1 MIEWLHR
8 QASAGRI
15 SWLSVHFAEFIADH
29 DSDDPD
35 EMLVLSAALVCEANQ
50 QGSACIQ
57 LDRLAQRP
65 LFDLDQPAS
74 PIAPPVEEWCQHLLQ
89 SPCVGAAGEAAPL
102 TLDRGRLYLNRYWR
116 YESEVARQIRQRCA
130 VATAGDA
137 AAPEASLTLQ
147 SDGQQLDDDQRL
159 AVQRAAQRHFCV
171 ISGGPGSGKT
181 STVVRILALLLEFDP
196 DMRIGLT
203 APTGKAAARMLD
215 SIERQI
221 GVDSSLRARLPR
233 EATTLH
239 RLLGYGRHRFRYGGS
254 HHLPLD
260 CVIVDE
266 ASMID
271 LRLMYH
277 LLDALPPRARLIMLG
292 DRDQLASV
300 SAGSV
305 LGDITGH
312 GLDSDDA
319 IGGDVVASLTLLR
332 TSYRF
337 AADSAIADLAAT
349 VNRGQPDAAAAL
361 LRSGS
366 GLYWDSSGSE
376 SLPGEALEPVLNV
389 YREVMDSNEPLEA
402 LACFDRARVLC
413 GVNFG
418 TRGVVALNDRISE
431 FLLVDRPP
439 VSTKV
444 YHGLPIM
451 VLRNDYALGLFNGD
465 TGILWQTGSGLRA
478 CFRDPQGSI
487 RDIALNR
494 LPDYAPAWAI
504 SVHKSQGSE
513 FDDVLLVLP
522 QDGSLELLTRE
533 LLYTAIT
540 RAKSR
545 FRLSASSEVFNR
557 CVERLTRRQ
566 SGLASRLGWTDPGE
580 IGRA

>member
-8 QASAGRI
+8 LASAGRI
-15 SWLSVHFAEFIADH
+15 SWLSVHFAEFIGER
-29 DSDDPD
+29 DSDNPD
-35 EMLVLSAALVCEANQ
+35 EMLMLGAALVSEANQ

-65 LFDLDQPAS
+65 LFDLDPPAA
-74 PIAPPVEEWCQHLLQ
+74 PIAPPVREWSRRLLH
-89 SPCVGAAGEAAPL
+89 SPCVGAAGEPAPL

-116 YESEVARQIRQRCA
+116 YETEVARQIRQRCA
-130 VATAGDA
+130 AAPARDA
-137 AAPEASLTLQ
+137 AGPESSMTLQ
-147 SDGQQLDDDQRL
+147 SDRQRLDDDQRR
-159 AVQRAAQRHFCV
+159 AVLRSAQRHFCV

-181 STVVRILALLLEFDP
+181 STVVRILAVLLEFEP
-196 DMRIGLT
+196 DMRVALT

-221 GVDSSLRARLPR
+221 GDDSSLRARLPR

-239 RLLGYGRHRFRYGGS
+239 RLLGYGHHRFRYGGD
-254 HHLPLD
+254 HHRPLD
-260 CVIVDE
+260 CIIVDE

-312 GLDSDDA
+312 GLDSEST
-319 IGGDVVASLTLLR
+319 GGDVAASLTLLR

-337 AADSAIADLAAT
+337 AADSAIAELAAT
-349 VNRGQPDAAAAL
+349 VNRGQADAAAKK

-366 GLYWDSSGSE
+366 GLYWDASGSD
-376 SLPGEALEPVLNV
+376 SLAGEALEPVLNV
-389 YREVMDSNEPLEA
+389 YREVMASNEPLAA
-402 LACFDRARVLC
+402 LECFDRARVLC
-413 GVNFG
+413 AVNFG
-418 TRGVVALNDRISE
+418 ARGVKALNERISE
-431 FLLVDRPP
+431 VLLADRPL
-439 VSTKV
+439 VSANL

-451 VLRNDYALGLFNGD
+451 VLRNDYSLGLFNGD
-465 TGILWQTGSGLRA
+465 TGMLWQTGAGLRA
-478 CFRDPQGSI
+478 CFRDPEGNI
-487 RDIALNR
+487 RDITLNR
-494 LPDYAPAWAI
+494 LPEYAPAWAI

-522 QDGSLELLTRE
+522 QDGSAEVLTRE

-545 FRLSASSEVFNR
+545 FRLSASPAVFTL

-566 SGLASRLGWTDPGE
+566 SGLASRLGWPDAGE
-580 IGRA
+580 GGGA